1 MISIRKQLFTIFLS
15 IGLVMVCSTSLIVN
29 VIIKKNFEM
38 YVTNNVKEA
47 GNIIVSTVQRLYN
60 EGNLN
65 EALVKTSILENYT
78 GNFAVS
84 ILNANKAYIFGT
96 QKEAFLKDLASIP
109 NELEDKPQYIDTNL
123 YREEDRAFYGPN
135 QEIAGYVRI
144 GYYPTRMLSENDRKF
159 QRDVNISM
167 VWCASIVLMW
177 FIFAGLYVSRLF
189 TYHIYGI
196 SKTSIALAD
205 GKLDARYPFKSKIK
219 EIETLR
225 HSMNYLG
232 EKLKKQDIIRRKLIS
247 DVSHEIRTPLQILQ
261 SNLEAMID
269 GIYPIDEE
277 QMNVLYKEV
286 VRFGK
291 LLNNLDL
298 LKNVEESESRMNFR
312 VISLNDS
319 LQEVFDSFK
328 IIAKEKKINY
338 HIKSTDTELV
348 MVSADKDALKQLWMN
363 ILSNAFKFTG
373 VKGEIKVTT
382 SLDHKECT
390 IIVQDTGIGI
400 AKEDLPFVFER
411 MYRGDKSREQYQGS
425 GIGLTMVKNI
435 VDKHK
440 GKVFI
445 ESEEGVYTKIVIT
458 LPVHTLML
466 EPNNISSKMKSY
478 MKIGSKNVKE

>member
-1 MISIRKQLFTIFLS
+1 MISIRKQLFTIFLG
-15 IGLVMVCSTSLIVN
+15 IGLIMVCTTSLLVN
-29 VIIKKNFEM
+29 VIIKRNFEM
-38 YVTNNVKEA
+38 YISNNINEA
-47 GNIIVSTVQRLYN
+47 GDDITEVVQRLYD

-65 EALVKTSILENYT
+65 EEIVRSSVIGNYM
-78 GNFAVS
+78 GNFSVA
-84 ILNANKAYIFGT
+84 ILNNNKAFVWGISRDDFMHR
-96 QKEAFLKDLASIP
+96 
-109 NELEDKPQYIDTNL
+109 LEMEEQGGKRLDFSL
-123 YREEDRAFYGPN
+123 YREEDRPFYRGD
-135 QEIAGYVRI
+135 EIVGYVRI
-144 GYYPTRMLSENDRKF
+144 GYYPTESLSDNDKKF
-159 QRDVNISM
+159 QKDVNASLI
-167 VWCASIVLMW
+167 WCTSIILMW
-177 FIFAGLYVSRLF
+177 FVIAGLYVSRLF

-232 EKLKKQDIIRRKLIS
+232 EKLEKQDTIRKKLIS

-277 QMNVLYKEV
+277 QMNVLYNEV

-298 LKNVEESESRMNFR
+298 LKNVEDNESKMNFR

-328 IIAKEKKINY
+328 IVAKEKKINY
-338 HIKSTDTELV
+338 HMRNSETDLV

-363 ILSNAFKFTG
+363 IFSNAFKFTDM
-373 VKGEIKVTT
+373 KGEIKVTT
-382 SLDHKECT
+382 SIDHKECRVV
-390 IIVQDTGIGI
+390 VQDSGIGI
-400 AKEDLPFVFER
+400 AEEDLPFVFER

-435 VDKHK
+435 VEKHQ
-440 GKVFI
+440 GKVAI
-445 ESEEGVYTKIVIT
+445 ESKEGEYTRVIIT
-458 LPVHTLML
+458 LPVHTFML
-466 EPNNISSKMKSY
+466 QPNNISSKMKSY
-478 MKIGSKNVKE
+478 MKIGSKNTKE

>member
-1 MISIRKQLFTIFLS
+1 MISIRKQLFTIFFG
-15 IGLVMVCSTSLIVN
+15 IGLVMVFTTSLLVN

-38 YVTNNVKEA
+38 YMSNNINEA
-47 GNIIVSTVQRLYN
+47 GDDIVQIVQKLYD

-65 EALVKTSILENYT
+65 EEIVKASIVGNYM
-78 GNFAVS
+78 GNFSIA
-84 ILNANKAYIFGT
+84 ILND
-96 QKEAFLKDLASIP
+96 QKNFIWGITRDEFIK
-109 NELEDKPQYIDTNL
+109 ELEGNNGENEKIDFSL
-123 YREEDRAFYGPN
+123 YREEDRPFYN
-135 QEIAGYVRI
+135 HSNIVGYVRI
-144 GYYPTRMLSENDRKF
+144 GYYPTKTLSTNDKKF
-159 QRDVNISM
+159 QKDVNASL
-167 VWCASIVLMW
+167 VWCTSIILMW
-177 FIFAGLYVSRLF
+177 FVIAGLYVSRLF

-205 GKLDARYPFKSKIK
+205 GKLNARYPFKSKIK

-232 EKLKKQDIIRRKLIS
+232 EKLERQDTIRKKLIS

-298 LKNVEESESRMNFR
+298 LKNVEDSESKMNFR

-319 LQEVFDSFK
+319 LHEVFDSFK

-338 HIKSTDTELV
+338 HIKSNETELV
-348 MVSADKDALKQLWMN
+348 MLSADKDALKQLWMN
-363 ILSNAFKFTG
+363 VLSNAFKFTDM
-373 VKGEIKVTT
+373 KGEIKVVT
-382 SLDHKECT
+382 SLDHKMCKVV
-390 IIVQDTGIGI
+390 VQDTGIGI
-400 AKEDLPFVFER
+400 AEEDLPYVFER

-435 VDKHK
+435 VEKHQ
-440 GKVFI
+440 GKVTI
-445 ESEEGVYTKIVIT
+445 ESKEGEYTRVIIV
-458 LPVHTLML
+458 LPVHTFML

>member
-1 MISIRKQLFTIFLS
+1 MISIRKQLFTIFFG
-15 IGLVMVCSTSLIVN
+15 IGMIMVLTTSLLVN

-38 YVTNNVKEA
+38 YINNNIRQA
-47 GNIIVSTVQRLYN
+47 GDDITAAVQKLYN
-60 EGNLN
+60 EGYLN
-65 EALVKTSILENYT
+65 EEIGKSSILGSYM
-78 GNFAVS
+78 GNFSVA
-84 ILNANKAYIFGT
+84 ILDNNKQFIWGVT
-96 QKEAFLKDLASIP
+96 KEAFMQKIST
-109 NELEDKPQYIDTNL
+109 ELSGKPLNMTS
-123 YREEDRAFYGPN
+123 YREIDRPFYNG
-135 QEIAGYVRI
+135 EEVVGYVRV
-144 GYYPTRMLSENDRKF
+144 GYYPTQTLSNNDKKF
-159 QRDVNISM
+159 QEDIDTSLI
-167 VWCASIVLMW
+167 WCASMILMW
-177 FIFAGLYVSRLF
+177 FTLAGLYVSRLF

-205 GKLDARYPFKSKIK
+205 GNLDARYPFKSKIK

-232 EKLKKQDIIRRKLIS
+232 EKLERQDTIRKKLVSDI
-247 DVSHEIRTPLQILQ
+247 SHEIRTPLQILQ

-291 LLNNLDL
+291 LLNNLNL
-298 LKNVEESESRMNFR
+298 LKNVEDNESKMYFR

-319 LQEVFDSFK
+319 LHEVFDSFK

-338 HIKSTDTELV
+338 HIKSNETDLV

-363 ILSNAFKFTG
+363 IFSNAFKFTD

-382 SLDHKECT
+382 SLEHKACKVV
-390 IIVQDTGIGI
+390 IQDSGIGI
-400 AKEDLPFVFER
+400 ASEDLPYIFER

-425 GIGLTMVKNI
+425 GIGLTLVKNI
-435 VDKHK
+435 VEKHQ
-440 GKVFI
+440 GKVEV
-445 ESEEGVYTKIVIT
+445 ESKEGVYTKVSIT

-478 MKIGSKNVKE
+478 IKMGGKNGKE

>member
-1 MISIRKQLFTIFLS
+1 MISIRKQLFSIFFS
-15 IGLVMVCSTSLIVN
+15 IGMVMVCLTSLLVN
-29 VIIKKNFEM
+29 VVINRNFEM
-38 YVTNNVKEA
+38 YISNNVKQA
-47 GNIIVSTVQRLYN
+47 GDDIAAFVQKAYDGGYTN
-60 EGNLN
+60 EEL
-65 EALVKTSILENYT
+65 AKTSILQNYM
-78 GNFAVS
+78 GKFSVAV
-84 ILNANKAYIFGT
+84 LDQNKQFLWGT
-96 QKEAFLKDLASIP
+96 SKEAFIEEIKKTAEKGNKVTVS
-109 NELEDKPQYIDTNL
+109 N
-123 YREEDRAFYGPN
+123 YREEDRPLYRGG
-135 QEIAGYVRI
+135 ELTGYVRI
-144 GYYPTRMLSENDRKF
+144 GYYPAEILSNNDQKF
-159 QRDVNISM
+159 QRDVNVSL
-167 VWCASIVLMW
+167 VWCASIILMW
-177 FIFAGLYVSRLF
+177 FILAGMYVSRLF

-205 GKLDARYPFKSKIK
+205 GKLEARYPFKSKIK

-232 EKLKKQDIIRRKLIS
+232 EKLERQDTIRKKLIS

-298 LKNVEESESRMNFR
+298 LKNVEDSESKMTFR

-319 LQEVFDSFK
+319 LHEVFDSFK
-328 IIAKEKKINY
+328 IVAKERKINY
-338 HIKSTDTELV
+338 HIKSHETDKV

-363 ILSNAFKFTG
+363 ILSNAFKFTDL
-373 VKGEIKVTT
+373 KGEIKVTT
-382 SLDHKECT
+382 SLDHKECKV
-390 IIVQDTGIGI
+390 IVQDSGIGI
-400 AKEDLPFVFER
+400 AKEDLPYVFER

-425 GIGLTMVKNI
+425 GIGLTLVKNI
-435 VDKHK
+435 VEKHQ
-440 GKVFI
+440 GRVEI
-445 ESEEGVYTKIVIT
+445 ESEEGAYTKVIIT

-478 MKIGSKNVKE
+478 MKIGSKNIKE

>member
-15 IGLVMVCSTSLIVN
+15 IGLVMVCTTSLLVN
-29 VIIKKNFEM
+29 GIIKRNFQM
-38 YVTNNVKEA
+38 YVTNNIKEA
-47 GNIIVSTVQRLYN
+47 GDRITSNIQELYN
-60 EGNLN
+60 EGELD
-65 EALVKTSILENYT
+65 EELLRISVLENDR
-78 GNFAVS
+78 GNFSVAMLDADKNFLCGMLKEDF
-84 ILNANKAYIFGT
+84 IQEIQKNIGENKT
-96 QKEAFLKDLASIP
+96 
-109 NELEDKPQYIDTNL
+109 IDYSH
-123 YREEDRAFYGPN
+123 YREEDRAILSEAN
-135 QEIAGYVRI
+135 KIVGYVRI
-144 GYYPTRMLSENDRKF
+144 GYYPTEMLTSNDRKF
-159 QRDVNISM
+159 QDDVKMSM
-167 VWCASIVLMW
+167 IWCSSMIMMW

-205 GKLDARYPFKSKIK
+205 GKLSTRYPLKSKIK

-232 EKLKKQDIIRRKLIS
+232 EKLERQDAIRKKLIS

-277 QMNVLYKEV
+277 QMNLLYKEV

-298 LKNVEESESRMNFR
+298 LKNVEDNESNMEFR
-312 VISLNDS
+312 VIHLNESLY
-319 LQEVFDSFK
+319 EVFDAFK
-328 IIAKEKKINY
+328 IMANEKKINY
-338 HIKSTDTELV
+338 QIKSSETERV

-363 ILSNAFKFTG
+363 VLSNAFKFTDA
-373 VKGEIKVTT
+373 KGEIKVSTMLHQKT
-382 SLDHKECT
+382 CT

-400 AKEDLPFVFER
+400 AEEDLPFVFER

-435 VDKHK
+435 VEKHK
-440 GKVFI
+440 GKVEI
-445 ESEEGVYTKIVIT
+445 ESVQGEYTKVIIT
-458 LPVHTLML
+458 LPVYTLML
-466 EPNNISSKMKSY
+466 EPHNISSKMKSY
-478 MKIGSKNVKE
+478 IKIGNKNTKD

>member
-15 IGLVMVCSTSLIVN
+15 IGLVMVFTTSLLVN
-29 VIIKKNFEM
+29 VIIKKNFQM
-38 YVTNNVKEA
+38 YITNNVKEA
-47 GNIIVSTVQRLYN
+47 GDKIVDGVQKLYDEN
-60 EGNLN
+60 NLD
-65 EALVKTSILENYT
+65 EELLRDFVIENYM
-78 GNFAVS
+78 GNFSVS
-84 ILNANKAYIFGT
+84 VLDKDKNFICGM
-96 QKEAFLKDLASIP
+96 LKDDFLQEVKGYLGKNESI
-109 NELEDKPQYIDTNL
+109 DYSL
-123 YREEDRAFYGPN
+123 YREDDRAIFN
-135 QEIAGYVRI
+135 KFNEVVGYVRI
-144 GYYPTRMLSENDRKF
+144 GYYPAEMLSSNDMKF
-159 QRDVNISM
+159 QNDVRVSM
-167 VWCASIVLMW
+167 IWCSSMIMMW

-205 GKLDARYPFKSKIK
+205 GKLSTRYPFKSKIK

-232 EKLKKQDIIRRKLIS
+232 EKLERQDTIRKKLIS

-277 QMNVLYKEV
+277 QMNLLYKEV

-298 LKNVEESESRMNFR
+298 LKNVEDNESRMEFR
-312 VISLNDS
+312 VINLNESLY
-319 LQEVFDSFK
+319 EVFDAFK

-338 HIKSTDTELV
+338 HIKSSETERV

-363 ILSNAFKFTG
+363 ILSNAFKFTD
-373 VKGEIKVTT
+373 VKGEIKVLTT
-382 SLDHKECT
+382 LQNKTCT
-390 IIVQDTGIGI
+390 IIVEDSGIGI
-400 AKEDLPFVFER
+400 AEEDLPFVFER

-435 VDKHK
+435 VKRHK
-440 GKVFI
+440 GKVEI
-445 ESEEGVYTKIVIT
+445 ESIEGEYTKIIIT

-466 EPNNISSKMKSY
+466 EPNNISSRMKSY
-478 MKIGSKNVKE
+478 IKIGSKNNKE

>member
-15 IGLVMVCSTSLIVN
+15 IGLVMVFTTSLLVN

-38 YVTNNVKEA
+38 YITNNVKEA
-47 GNIIVSTVQRLYN
+47 GDKIVASVQKLYDEDELGEELLRN
-60 EGNLN
+60 S
-65 EALVKTSILENYT
+65 VIENYM
-78 GNFAVS
+78 GNFSVAV
-84 ILNANKAYIFGT
+84 LDADKNFLCGTLKNDFLQEVKGYLGKNK
-96 QKEAFLKDLASIP
+96 
-109 NELEDKPQYIDTNL
+109 NIDHSL
-123 YREEDRAFYGPN
+123 YREDDRAFFN
-135 QEIAGYVRI
+135 QEDKIAGYVRI
-144 GYYPTRMLSENDRKF
+144 GYYPTEMLSRNDRKF
-159 QRDVNISM
+159 QNDVKVSM
-167 VWCASIVLMW
+167 IWCSSIIMMW

-205 GKLDARYPFKSKIK
+205 GKLSARYPFKSKIK

-232 EKLKKQDIIRRKLIS
+232 EKLERQDTIRKKLIS

-277 QMNVLYKEV
+277 QMNLLYKEV

-298 LKNVEESESRMNFR
+298 LKNVEDNESRMEFR
-312 VISLNDS
+312 MISLNES
-319 LQEVFDSFK
+319 LHEVFDAFK
-328 IIAKEKKINY
+328 IMAKEKKINY
-338 HIKSTDTELV
+338 HIKSAETERV

-363 ILSNAFKFTG
+363 VLSNAFKFTEG
-373 VKGEIKVTT
+373 KGEIKVFTT
-382 SLDHKECT
+382 LQHKTCT
-390 IIVQDTGIGI
+390 IIVQDSGIGI
-400 AKEDLPFVFER
+400 AEEDLPFVFER

-435 VDKHK
+435 VERHK
-440 GKVFI
+440 GKVEI
-445 ESEEGVYTKIVIT
+445 ESVEGEYTKIIIT
-458 LPVHTLML
+458 LPVYTLML

-478 MKIGSKNVKE
+478 IKIGNKNTKD